1 MNNFTLTIIFVVIR
15 LNYLTETKKS
25 PNKLPELQTEK
36 KLPKHFTSNLNITS
50 RKPVIRSPRSNPVTE
65 TPYADQTIQRWREKI
80 ISQSTSKS
88 ILSNL
93 YFN

>member
-1 MNNFTLTIIFVVIR
+1 MFYFNRYFCFLIRYNN
-15 LNYLTETKKS
+15 LTETKKS

-80 ISQSTSKS
+80 MNQSIGKS
-88 ILSNL
+88 IIR
-93 YFN
+93 